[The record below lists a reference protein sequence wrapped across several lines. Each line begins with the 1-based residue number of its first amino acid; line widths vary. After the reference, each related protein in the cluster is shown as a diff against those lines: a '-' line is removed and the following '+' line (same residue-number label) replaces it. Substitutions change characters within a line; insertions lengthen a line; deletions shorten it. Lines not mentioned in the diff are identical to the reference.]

1 MFKKLL
7 LLVVFVFGSSALA
20 SVKLDLKV
28 EKYKLK
34 NGLTVLLH
42 QDLTVPVV
50 SFHQWY
56 RVGSRNEKKGRT
68 GLAHFFEHLMFKGT
82 TKYSGADFERLVK
95 LNGGSNN
102 AFTSFDYT
110 GYYVNLPS
118 GQIEKILDME
128 SDRMQNLLFDPKTI
142 KSEREVVKEERR
154 YRVENSV
161 QGYMRE
167 ALFSTLFKVH
177 PYTWPVIGS
186 MVDLNAA
193 TIADLKEFYKIYY
206 APNNSVLVLAG
217 NFNIPNV
224 KKLIKKYYGGIPAQ
238 KLPEVNLPQEPDQLA
253 VRTKKLK
260 KDVQNPSF
268 YVAYKTAAAGTADS
282 YVLDIMSSIL
292 GGGETSRLYQRL
304 VYKGQ
309 IATQTFSY
317 SYTPKDPGVFAVF
330 ASVKSKKYLKRNKQ
344 IVMEEINKLK
354 KKKVTDK
361 ELERAKNQ
369 FMKSYVDTLQTVSS
383 KAQTLAL
390 NEILFGDYTEFL
402 KDLSKYNKVTKED
415 IIRVANKYF
424 KKQRSV
430 YVEVTKK

>member
-1 MFKKLL
+1 LFKKLL